1 MRCRI
6 LRDIKARQAV
16 ADNEITR
23 QAFRYITR
31 NETLPARVRHQAQLQ
46 LNAMPRNSSPTFI
59 HNRCVATGHG
69 SGILREFKLCRFQFR
84 LKALNGE
91 LPGVKKSSW

>member
-1 MRCRI
+1 MRCRL
-6 LRDIKARQAV
+6 LRDLRNRQAV
-16 ADNEITR
+16 ANSEITR
-23 QAFRYITR
+23 QAFKYITR

-46 LNAMPRNSSPTFI
+46 LNAMPKNTSPVHV

-69 SGILREFKLCRFQFR
+69 SGIIRDFRLCRIQFR

-91 LPGVKKSSW
+91 LPGVKKASW